1 MNNTASSTLPP
12 RTTFTCWPG
21 GHSRAATL
29 SFDDGRSED
38 RMLVDMLNRH
48 GLKATFNLNS
58 TFLGR
63 PDRVSP
69 DELTTLYAGHEI
81 GVHTLTHP
89 HLTQLSDEAVLR
101 EVADDRR
108 ALEQMTGVIMRGMGY
123 PFSDFDDRVKRLV
136 AAAGLR
142 YARTNR
148 QTPDFSL
155 PADWL
160 AWHPTGHE
168 KIADEAMFTRFFDEP
183 RWPQLRLLHLYGH
196 SFEFAEADRLKKFE
210 TTCALMSEARSQVW
224 FATNAEVHDYC
235 DSMRRLRFSA
245 DGWLI
250 ENPSAMDVWI
260 RVDGAPVCLPGGST
274 RRVTGQR

>member
-1 MNNTASSTLPP
+1 MNNASTTPAAP
-12 RTTFTCWPG
+12 RVTFTCWPG
-21 GHSRAATL
+21 GHARAATL

-38 RMLVDMLNRH
+38 RMLVALLNRH

-69 DELTTLYAGHEI
+69 EELGAIYAGHEV

-89 HLTQLSDEAVLR
+89 WLSQLSDEGILR
-101 EVADDRR
+101 EVWEDRQ
-108 ALEQMTGVIMRGMGY
+108 ALEQMTGVIMRGLGY
-123 PFSDFDDRVKRLV
+123 PFGECDERMRRIV
-136 AAAGLR
+136 AATGLR
-142 YARTNR
+142 YGRTNKP
-148 QTPDFSL
+148 TPDFGL

-160 AWHPTGHE
+160 MWNPTGHE

-196 SFEFAEADRLKKFE
+196 SFEFAEAARLEKF
-210 TTCALMSEARSQVW
+210 TGTCSVLAAAKDLVW
-224 FATNAEVHDYC
+224 FATNAEVYDYC
-235 DSMRRLRFSA
+235 EAMSRLRFSA
-245 DGWLI
+245 DGWLV

-260 RVDGAPVCLPGGST
+260 RVEGAPLCIPGGGT
-274 RRVTGQR
+274 RSVTG